1 MYCLNFPKYFH
12 GYVALPVSATLI
24 LNLVKRETS
33 HWTETSALKFE
44 SLTTAWSF
52 PCHSTIRHLIDL
64 HLCTHVAKLPLAALG
79 LSKSFLLVSFYRLPL
94 HMEPWMWPSFCSQGP
109 DLQHQFL
116 LTSVQSF
123 TFILPESWTHIK
135 NVLLASQLLYK
146 LTASHRYHAAH
157 ICDPQRKHASFT
169 MFFIICRKNLS
180 DDSKS
185 SCFGAQLETAVS
197 FLLLEALG
205 SNVQMTREV
214 VVKSSKCI
222 TGRKKNSLFLK
233 VK

>member
-33 HWTETSALKFE
+33 HWTETTEQCTQVWIINNCLKL
-44 SLTTAWSF
+44 SLPFYDQTSYWPAS
-52 PCHSTIRHLIDL
+52 L
-64 HLCTHVAKLPLAALG
+64 HTLAALG

-116 LTSVQSF
+116 LTSLQSF
-123 TFILPESWTHIK
+123 IFILPESWTHIK

-157 ICDPQRKHASFT
+157 ICDPQPSTTKTCLLHHVLHHLQKKPVWWLQKQLFWSTAG
-169 MFFIICRKNLS
+169 N
-180 DDSKS
+180 
-185 SCFGAQLETAVS
+185 SCKFPAVRGFG
-197 FLLLEALG
+197 F
-205 SNVQMTREV
+205 
-214 VVKSSKCI
+214 
-222 TGRKKNSLFLK
+222 
-233 VK
+233 